1 MPLSLSMDLQET
13 YTYAKIWT
21 ALRVC
26 TIIRK
31 EYWGWWICKCRCA
44 PFTYQ
49 LCYVCET
56 NRKATASK
64 MRKLGRD
71 RQLTISHECL
81 EHDCKMARW
90 WMDGNSKCCAAWQ
103 HIRPASKAQPAA
115 PQPPK
120 EAPWGNEAAPGKKQ
134 RHCSQ
139 WAIQFSSLLGV
150 GVPLELYCNGKTW
163 QRTLESTELMDLQS
177 QSRAQWIKPNTCKS
191 L

>member
-1 MPLSLSMDLQET
+1 MLLSLSVDLQKT
-13 YTYAKIWT
+13 YTYANIWT
-21 ALRVC
+21 TLRVC

-90 WMDGNSKCCAAWQ
+90 WMDGNSKCCAARQ

-139 WAIQFSSLLGV
+139 WAIQFSSLLGAGGALGTLLQWENLAENT
-150 GVPLELYCNGKTW
+150 GVNRAHGFTKSVKSAMDKTKH
-163 QRTLESTELMDLQS
+163 L
-177 QSRAQWIKPNTCKS
+177 
-191 L
+191 